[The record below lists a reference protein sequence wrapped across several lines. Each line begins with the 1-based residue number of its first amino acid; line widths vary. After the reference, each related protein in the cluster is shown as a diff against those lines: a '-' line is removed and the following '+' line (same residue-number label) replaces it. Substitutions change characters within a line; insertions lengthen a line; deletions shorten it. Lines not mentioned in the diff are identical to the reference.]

1 MKYRLI
7 LTGMLTL
14 ALLGCSS
21 DKGDAA
27 KREADRQA
35 LRMED
40 LETQRNA
47 LRTKVQQLEK
57 ENAELKKQLA
67 EKGK

>member
-7 LTGMLTL
+7 LTGVL
-14 ALLGCSS
+14 ALATLGCSS
-21 DKGDAA
+21 NKGDAA

-35 LRMED
+35 MRMED
-40 LETQRNA
+40 LENQRNA

-67 EKGK
+67 EKTK